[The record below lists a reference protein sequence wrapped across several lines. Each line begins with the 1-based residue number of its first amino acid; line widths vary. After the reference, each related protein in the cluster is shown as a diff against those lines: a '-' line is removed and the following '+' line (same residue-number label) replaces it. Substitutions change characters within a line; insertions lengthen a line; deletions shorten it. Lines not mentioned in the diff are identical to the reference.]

1 VPGSSNAWEYLRD
14 RFGVE
19 RNEVAGELV
28 MQSGDA
34 WLSSSG
40 TDCETPGVR
49 FVRFTGIGPKPTTY
63 ALQLL
68 GDAVDRNR
76 VELSEQELNQLLDG
90 DMVDRYAESKGYV
103 ALVFRGRIAGCGLY
117 RDGVVSS
124 KIPKSRS
131 AQLASIFSGQ
141 SRDNR

>member
-1 VPGSSNAWEYLRD
+1 MPGSSDAWGYLRD

-19 RNEVAGELV
+19 RNEVAAELV

-68 GDAVDRNR
+68 GDTVDRNR
-76 VELSEQELNQLLDG
+76 VELSEQELNQVLDG
-90 DMVDRYAESKGYV
+90 EMVDRDVESEGYV

-124 KIPKSRS
+124 RIPKSR
-131 AQLASIFSGQ
+131 AGQLRPLVEG
-141 SRDNR
+141 

>member
-1 VPGSSNAWEYLRD
+1 MPGSSDAWGYLRD

-68 GDAVDRNR
+68 GDTVDRNR
-76 VELSEQELNQLLDG
+76 VELSEQELNQVLDG
-90 DMVDRYAESKGYV
+90 EMVDRDVESEGYV

-124 KIPKSRS
+124 RIPKSR
-131 AQLASIFSGQ
+131 AGQLRPLVEG
-141 SRDNR
+141 

>member
-1 VPGSSNAWEYLRD
+1 MPGSSDAWDYLRG

-28 MQSGDA
+28 TQSGDA
-34 WLSSSG
+34 WLSSSDS
-40 TDCETPGVR
+40 DCETPGVR

-68 GDAVDRNR
+68 GDAVDRNL
-76 VELSEQELNQLLDG
+76 VGLSEQELNQVLD
-90 DMVDRYAESKGYV
+90 DEMVDRDAESEGYV
-103 ALVFRGRIAGCGLY
+103 ALVFRGRVAGCGLY

-124 KIPKSRS
+124 RIPKSR
-131 AQLASIFSGQ
+131 AGQL
-141 SRDNR
+141 RPLVER

>member
-1 VPGSSNAWEYLRD
+1 
-14 RFGVE
+14 VE

-40 TDCETPGVR
+40 ADCETPGVR

-68 GDAVDRNR
+68 GDTVDRNR
-76 VELSEQELNQLLDG
+76 VELSEQELNQVLDG
-90 DMVDRYAESKGYV
+90 EMVDRDVESEGYV

-124 KIPKSRS
+124 RIPKSR
-131 AQLASIFSGQ
+131 AGQLRPLVEG
-141 SRDNR
+141 

>member
-1 VPGSSNAWEYLRD
+1 VPGSSDAWGYLRD

-68 GDAVDRNR
+68 GDTVDRNR
-76 VELSEQELNQLLDG
+76 VELSEQELNQVLDG
-90 DMVDRYAESKGYV
+90 EMVDRDVESEGYV

-124 KIPKSRS
+124 RIPKSR
-131 AQLASIFSGQ
+131 AGQLRPLVEG
-141 SRDNR
+141 

>member
-1 VPGSSNAWEYLRD
+1 VPGSSDAWDYLRD

-76 VELSEQELNQLLDG
+76 VELSEQELNQVLDG
-90 DMVDRYAESKGYV
+90 EMVDRDVESEGYV

-124 KIPKSRS
+124 RIPKSR
-131 AQLASIFSGQ
+131 AGQLRPLVEG
-141 SRDNR
+141 